1 MALTPHDRD
10 LLRRC
15 LHHEPGAWNDFVDRF
30 LGLVYHVI
38 RHTADLR
45 SYPLNDQ
52 DAEDIAAAILLQ
64 IVDNDY
70 AVLRQFRGRS
80 SLASYLTV
88 IARRTCVHE
97 LARRLGSADQR
108 KVQQPHPLLDEV
120 EDEEPPPGKPLEA
133 LEEVAQLLK
142 KLPEKERAVVR
153 LYFLEGRTYEEISRQ
168 LEMPMNSIGPILTR
182 ARKKMRE
189 GNAPASDAKPRKLA
203 REEE

>member
-1 MALTPHDRD
+1 VALTPHDRD

-38 RHTADLR
+38 RHTSDLR
-45 SYPLNDQ
+45 SFTLNEQ

-64 IVDNDY
+64 IVDDDY
-70 AVLRQFRGRS
+70 AVLRQFRGKS
-80 SLASYLTV
+80 SLATYLTV

-97 LARRLGSADQR
+97 MARRAAAGQVKRAS
-108 KVQQPHPLLDEV
+108 VHPLLDDV
-120 EDEEPPPGKPLEA
+120 EGDEPPPGKPMEA

-153 LYFLEGRTYEEISRQ
+153 LYFLEGRTYEEISRE
-168 LEMPMNSIGPILTR
+168 LDLPMNSIGPILSR

-189 GNAPASDAKPRKLA
+189 GVGNPAPEGNPRKLR
-203 REEE
+203 RETD